1 VPPNAFP
8 LIRFMP
14 RNGVPTHPSTR
25 FHAVNGARASRVA
38 ASLLVALMLA
48 GGDLAAQ
55 CAPDTVAAASP
66 TPFTDS
72 RTGFGSAA
80 LVAPGAML
88 LNRGMSTLVYASTER
103 RLGSIRWAHGG
114 RSVQD
119 ALAHPVAAIERSGGW
134 GRWFRHEF
142 ASDSWNV
149 WTWAWTAN
157 YGGHVLAGGIT
168 YRVAAEWFA
177 QRGVPHP
184 RLTGAV
190 FTWGLGLVNEVLESQ
205 HHERGMATTVG
216 GLYVFEPLGI
226 LLFSFDGVARFF
238 GDRLE
243 AADWSPQAAVT
254 FPDGAVRNVAQ
265 VISYKVPLPF
275 TRRAKLLFLIGQIS
289 TTGLQVE
296 MGGGYAL
303 GGTVGF
309 AGQDQVVDPTT
320 SFERL
325 VAQTSGGLY
334 LSRTNSLLASAVVG
348 QGSQPLA
355 LNLYPGVLPGRLRDF
370 GIWLTVQEDGPVSF
384 GFSSQ
389 ALLGVSLGMDAGGRG
404 PQR

>member
-1 VPPNAFP
+1 V
-8 LIRFMP
+8 
-14 RNGVPTHPSTR
+14 S
-25 FHAVNGARASRVA
+25 SVA
-38 ASLLVALMLA
+38 ASLLVGLLPA
-48 GGDLAAQ
+48 GGNLAAQ
-55 CAPDTVAAASP
+55 HAPPPAAEPEAASP
-66 TPFTDS
+66 PTAFTDS

-88 LNRGMSTLVYASTER
+88 LNRGMSTLIYASTER
-103 RLGSIRWAHGG
+103 RIGCIRWGCG
-114 RSVQD
+114 WRSVKD

-134 GRWFRHEF
+134 EQWLRHEF
-142 ASDSWNV
+142 VPGSWDV
-149 WTWAWTAN
+149 WSWAWTAN

-168 YRVAAEWFA
+168 YRVAADWFA

-184 RLTGAV
+184 RVTGAV

-205 HHERGMATTVG
+205 GQERGAATTVG
-216 GLYVFEPLGI
+216 DLYVFEPLGI

-238 GDRLE
+238 GERLE

-275 TRRAKLLFLIGQIS
+275 THRAKLLLLIGQIS
-289 TTGLQVE
+289 TTGIQVE
-296 MGGGYAL
+296 MEGGYAL

-309 AGQDQVVDPTT
+309 AGQEQVVDPTT

-325 VAQTSGGLY
+325 VASTSGGLY
-334 LSRTNSLLASAVVG
+334 LSRANSLLASAVVG

-355 LNLYPGVLPGRLRDF
+355 LNLYPGVLPGPFRHL
-370 GIWLTVQEDGPVSF
+370 GIWLTVEEGGPVSF
-384 GFSSQ
+384 GLSSR
-389 ALLGVSLGMDAGGRG
+389 ALLGVSLGMDAGGRA
-404 PQR
+404 PPR